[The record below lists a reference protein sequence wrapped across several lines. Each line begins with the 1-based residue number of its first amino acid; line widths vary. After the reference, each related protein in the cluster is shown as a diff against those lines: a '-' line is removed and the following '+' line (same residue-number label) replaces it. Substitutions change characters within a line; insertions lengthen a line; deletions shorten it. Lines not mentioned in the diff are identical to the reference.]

1 MPATGSA
8 QNAILRGTSVAEP
21 AKDVTRIVDL
31 PIAAV
36 PQKLG
41 DAFWHWHAVHLQL
54 TEGSFLRDDLAL
66 CALEV
71 GHHFLSRSSR
81 SAAHSAAAANPGAP
95 RESSY
100 SISRRAAAAS
110 FITMRRSLRSCG

>member
-8 QNAILRGTSVAEP
+8 QNAMLRGTSVAEP

-31 PIAAV
+31 PIAALL
-36 PQKLG
+36 QKRG
-41 DAFWHWHAVHLQL
+41 DAFWHWHAVRLEL
-54 TEGSFLRDDLAL
+54 AKGSFLRDGLAL
-66 CALEV
+66 GALEV
-71 GHHFLSRSSR
+71 GHHLLYRSSR